1 MKHGCRI
8 EIWHKR
14 TVWTALVMLI
24 ASFFIFPGCA
34 LLPKEEKPLPPPLIK
49 PVKVEYTTVDVKK
62 QTLTEKIQGGAAF
75 IYEKRS
81 TILSKGTGNRLK
93 ALYIKLGNKVKVGD
107 LIAEMDND
115 GILEEINYAKAE
127 LKKAEIRL
135 TIAKEENAARNAEPS
150 ETKLALDRA
159 NAELEIQEIDVQIMK
174 EKLES
179 INKKYKNTRLISTAG
194 GDVTYVLN
202 AKEGDVIDP
211 YTAVAEIADPS
222 KLILDWQYTDDV
234 NRLRISNGMQV
245 TVDIAGDRYKGSV
258 VATPSDFQEKD
269 RVKYQNTIRIKV
281 ENLPVK
287 VRAGDLA
294 TVFITLQERKD
305 VLVVPANAVR
315 VRSAVK
321 YVLILKD
328 GIKKEQE
335 VELGLLTNNEVEVI
349 KGLKIGDKVI
359 LR

>member
-14 TVWTALVMLI
+14 TVWAALVMLT

-81 TILSKGTGNRLK
+81 MILSKGTGNRLK

-222 KLILDWQYTDDV
+222 KLILD
-234 NRLRISNGMQV
+234 
-245 TVDIAGDRYKGSV
+245 
-258 VATPSDFQEKD
+258 
-269 RVKYQNTIRIKV
+269 
-281 ENLPVK
+281 
-287 VRAGDLA
+287 
-294 TVFITLQERKD
+294 
-305 VLVVPANAVR
+305 
-315 VRSAVK
+315 
-321 YVLILKD
+321 
-328 GIKKEQE
+328 
-335 VELGLLTNNEVEVI
+335 
-349 KGLKIGDKVI
+349 
-359 LR
+359 